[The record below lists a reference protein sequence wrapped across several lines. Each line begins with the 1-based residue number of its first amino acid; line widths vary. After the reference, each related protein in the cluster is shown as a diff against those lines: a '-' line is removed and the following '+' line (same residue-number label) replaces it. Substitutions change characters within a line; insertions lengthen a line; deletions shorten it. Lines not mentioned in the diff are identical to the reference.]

1 MSMSFTIEA
10 EKRDEQGSSA
20 SRRLRRAG
28 KLPAILYG
36 GENDAQPITLDHNAM
51 VHNLKHDAF
60 YSHIL
65 TVKLDGK
72 SEKAILRD
80 VQRHP
85 FKPTIYHVDLLRVS
99 ANQPIRVHVPLH
111 FHNEEECKGVKLGGG
126 MVSRMLNDIEV
137 ECLPGDLPESI
148 DIDVVEMDVGDT
160 IHISELKLPKGV
172 ESVALM
178 HGEDYDYAVVSVLLP
193 RAAKAEEEE
202 GEEVEAA
209 EAEGAEAE
217 GGEEAS
223 SSGDEG
229 GSEDKE

>member
-36 GENDAQPITLDHNAM
+36 GDSDAQPVSLDHNAM

-65 TVKLDGK
+65 TVNLDGK

-111 FHNEEECKGVKLGGG
+111 FVNEETAKGVKLGGG
-126 MVSRMLNDIEV
+126 MISRMLNEV
-137 ECLPGDLPESI
+137 EIECLPGDLPEYI
-148 DIDVVEMDVGDT
+148 EVDLADLDVGET
-160 IHISELKLPKGV
+160 LHISELKLPEGAQ
-172 ESVALM
+172 SVALM
-178 HGEDYDYAVVSVLLP
+178 HGDEYDQGVVSVLLT
-193 RAAKAEEEE
+193 RASRGAGAAAEE
-202 GEEVEAA
+202 G
-209 EAEGAEAE
+209 E
-217 GGEEAS
+217 GGEEAAGEES
-223 SSGDEG
+223 EG
-229 GSEDKE
+229 GENG

>member
-36 GENDAQPITLDHNAM
+36 ADKDAVAITLDHNAM
-51 VHNLKHDAF
+51 VHNLKEDAF

-65 TVKLDGK
+65 SVKLDGK
-72 SEKAILRD
+72 TEKAILRD

-85 FKPTIYHVDLLRVS
+85 FKPTIYHVDLMRVS
-99 ANQPIRVHVPLH
+99 ANQPIRVSVPLH
-111 FHNEEECKGVKLGGG
+111 FHNEEDCKGVKLGGG
-126 MVSRMLNDIEV
+126 MVSRMINELEV

-160 IHISELKLPKGV
+160 LHISELKLPEGV
-172 ESVALM
+172 QSVALM
-178 HGEDYDYAVVSVLLP
+178 HGEDYDYAVVSILLP
-193 RAAKAEEEE
+193 RSAKAEEEE
-202 GEEVEAA
+202 GEEAEAA
-209 EAEGAEAE
+209 ESE
-217 GGEEAS
+217 GGEEAA
-223 SSGDEG
+223 SGDEG
-229 GSEDKE
+229 ESEDKE